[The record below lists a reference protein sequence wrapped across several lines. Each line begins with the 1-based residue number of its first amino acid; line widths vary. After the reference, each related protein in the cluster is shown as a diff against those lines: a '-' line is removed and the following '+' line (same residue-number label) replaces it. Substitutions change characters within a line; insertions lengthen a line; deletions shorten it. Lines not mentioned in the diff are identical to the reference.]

1 MWKVLGEET
10 VIPMMADVWVKRM
23 VELSKRRKEGSRFA
37 KMIEDADVRY
47 VFDAVREV
55 NSFIIQMPQE
65 YGKEDLEFMR
75 AYVQRVNKSIKF
87 PVVELEGQEQRFA
100 VVITSEVEED
110 DYAWRRSHRS
120 DYFRWVEEQ
129 SESGKE
135 EQDF

>member
-23 VELSKRRKEGSRFA
+23 VELSKRRKEGSRFV

-55 NSFIIQMPQE
+55 NSFIIQMPPK

-75 AYVQRVNKSIKF
+75 AYVQRVNKGIKF

-100 VVITSEVEED
+100 VVITSEAEED

-120 DYFRWVEEQ
+120 DYFKWVEEQ
-129 SESGKE
+129 SEAGKE